1 MTELGDTLI
10 RYDEFD
16 SNFVTAR
23 TVDVWLPPSYEPNGE
38 KRFPVLYMHDG
49 QNLFDSTHAFGGV
62 CWGVDTAVT
71 KLSASGK
78 IPEMIIV
85 GVWNTFYRFTE
96 YMPDRPFRML
106 NSHIQGILA
115 DEYEGEPQSD
125 NYLKF
130 LVSEL
135 KPYIDKHY
143 RTLPNAAHTLIMGSS
158 MGGLISAY
166 ALCEY
171 PEVFGKAGCM
181 STHWIGSVAGNME
194 EVSDAMA
201 TYMTQKLPPPLNHR
215 LYFDFGTINLDALY
229 EPHQLKIDAV
239 MKQRGYTYGLNWVT
253 RKFVGAD
260 HSERDW
266 RNRLHVPLLFLARN
280 MV

>member
-1 MTELGDTLI
+1 MTQSGDTLI
-10 RYDEFD
+10 RYDVFE
-16 SNFVTAR
+16 SQYVAAR
-23 TVDVWLPPSYEPNGE
+23 TVDVWLPPGYDSNDG

-49 QNLFDSTHAFGGV
+49 QNLFDSTHAFDGI
-62 CWGVDTAVT
+62 CWSADAAVMR
-71 KLSASGK
+71 LSAGGK

-96 YMPDRPFRML
+96 YMPNRPFRL
-106 NSHIQGILA
+106 LSADVQSALE
-115 DEYEGEPQSD
+115 DEYEGEPQGD

-143 RTLPNAAHTLIMGSS
+143 RTLPGRAHTLVMGSS

-166 ALCEY
+166 ALCEF
-171 PEVFGKAGCM
+171 PEVFGKAGCL
-181 STHWIGSVAGNME
+181 STHWIGSLAGNLE

-201 TYMTQKLPPPLNHR
+201 IYMTQNLPPPLNHR
-215 LYFDFGTINLDALY
+215 LYFDFGTINLDSLY

-239 MKQRGYTYGLNWVT
+239 MKKRGYTYGLNWVT

-260 HSERDW
+260 HNERDW
-266 RNRLHVPLLFLARN
+266 RDRLHVPLLFLARD
-280 MV
+280 MG